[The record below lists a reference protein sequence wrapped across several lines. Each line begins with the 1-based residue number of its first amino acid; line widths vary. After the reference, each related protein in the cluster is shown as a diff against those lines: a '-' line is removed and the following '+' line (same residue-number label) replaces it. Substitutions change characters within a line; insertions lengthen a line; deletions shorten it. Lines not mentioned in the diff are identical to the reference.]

1 MGFREGWV
9 TGLASSEPHPECSV
23 QPGDELV
30 AAGHHDVPLTAHV
43 SCSAW
48 TRARAATTSLP
59 EHVVL
64 LVRLHD
70 VLLLHALEGEGG
82 GGVSLALEIRDFTIM
97 ENAPTRAFSLLKECT
112 SAFALKIDQDTM
124 LNG

>member
-1 MGFREGWV
+1 M
-9 TGLASSEPHPECSV
+9 
-23 QPGDELV
+23 
-30 AAGHHDVPLTAHV
+30 

-48 TRARAATTSLP
+48 TRARAATTLP

-82 GGVSLALEIRDFTIM
+82 GGVSLALKIRDFTIM
-97 ENAPTRAFSLLKECT
+97 ENATTRAFCCWKAFTFKTLL
-112 SAFALKIDQDTM
+112 
-124 LNG
+124 

>member
-1 MGFREGWV
+1 M
-9 TGLASSEPHPECSV
+9 TALARSEPHPECSV
-23 QPGDELV
+23 EACDELV

-48 TRARAATTSLP
+48 TRARVATTSLP

-82 GGVSLALEIRDFTIM
+82 GGVSLALEIRDFTII
-97 ENAPTRAFSLLKECT
+97 ENATTRAFCWLKAFTFKTLL
-112 SAFALKIDQDTM
+112 
-124 LNG
+124 

>member
-1 MGFREGWV
+1 M
-9 TGLASSEPHPECSV
+9 
-23 QPGDELV
+23 
-30 AAGHHDVPLTAHV
+30 

-48 TRARAATTSLP
+48 TRAATTTLP

-82 GGVSLALEIRDFTIM
+82 GGVSLALEIKT
-97 ENAPTRAFSLLKECT
+97 
-112 SAFALKIDQDTM
+112 
-124 LNG
+124 LNEGSRRFHI

>member
-1 MGFREGWV
+1 M
-9 TGLASSEPHPECSV
+9 
-23 QPGDELV
+23 
-30 AAGHHDVPLTAHV
+30 

-48 TRARAATTSLP
+48 TRTRATSLP

-97 ENAPTRAFSLLKECT
+97 ENATTRAFCWLKAFTFKTLL
-112 SAFALKIDQDTM
+112 
-124 LNG
+124 

>member
-1 MGFREGWV
+1 M
-9 TGLASSEPHPECSV
+9 
-23 QPGDELV
+23 
-30 AAGHHDVPLTAHV
+30 

-82 GGVSLALEIRDFTIM
+82 GGVSLALEIKASN
-97 ENAPTRAFSLLKECT
+97 EGSLRFHNHREGPYWGLPLVGSFHIEYTVKT
-112 SAFALKIDQDTM
+112 L
-124 LNG
+124 